1 LRVVRIA
8 HSVGP
13 ELGILFV
20 CMGNIC
26 RSPTAEGVF
35 RYKACEAGLLE
46 HLRIDSAGT
55 HNYHPGEPPDARS
68 QAYARRRGYDLSA
81 LRARHLRDDDFVR
94 FDLIVV
100 MDDLNY
106 STVLARADAAQRA
119 KVRRMLEFS
128 PDAVARGLREV
139 PDPYY
144 GDAQDFE
151 HVLDL
156 VEAASDGLL
165 VHLRAAWSQRSAG

>member
-1 LRVVRIA
+1 
-8 HSVGP
+8 
-13 ELGILFV
+13 
-20 CMGNIC
+20 MGNIC

-35 RYKACEAGLLE
+35 RYKAREAGLLE

-68 QAYARRRGYDLSA
+68 QAYARKRGYDLSG
-81 LRARHLRDDDFVR
+81 LRARHLRAEDFER

-100 MDDLNY
+100 MDDLNH
-106 STVLARADAAQRA
+106 STVIARADAAQHA

-128 PDAVARGLREV
+128 ADAVARGLREV

-151 HVLDL
+151 RVLDL
-156 VEAASDGLL
+156 VELASAGLL
-165 VHLRAAWSQRSAG
+165 AHIQAVWSSRAAG

>member
-1 LRVVRIA
+1 
-8 HSVGP
+8 
-13 ELGILFV
+13 
-20 CMGNIC
+20 
-26 RSPTAEGVF
+26 
-35 RYKACEAGLLE
+35 
-46 HLRIDSAGT
+46 
-55 HNYHPGEPPDARS
+55 
-68 QAYARRRGYDLSA
+68 
-81 LRARHLRDDDFVR
+81 LRDDDFVR

-165 VHLRAAWSQRSAG
+165 VHLQAAWSQRSAG